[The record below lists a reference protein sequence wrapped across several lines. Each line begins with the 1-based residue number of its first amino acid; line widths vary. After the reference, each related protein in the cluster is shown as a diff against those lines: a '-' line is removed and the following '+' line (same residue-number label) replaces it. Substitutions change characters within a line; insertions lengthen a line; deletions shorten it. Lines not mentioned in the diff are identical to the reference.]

1 MCIRDR
7 YNASQRYTS
16 DAVTAGLFRL
26 ICDEADV
33 PVQVYTNR
41 ADMPGGSTLGNI
53 SGTQVSVP
61 TVDIGLAQL
70 AMHASY
76 ETAGAADTA
85 YMVQALTAF
94 FRCSLTMSGDGCYA
108 LL

>member
-1 MCIRDR
+1 M
-7 YNASQRYTS
+7 
-16 DAVTAGLFRL
+16 
-26 ICDEADV
+26 
-33 PVQVYTNR
+33 PVQVYSNR
-41 ADMPGGSTLGNI
+41 ADMPGGSTLVNI

-94 FRCSLTMSGDGCYA
+94 FRRSLAMSGGGCYA